1 MKEVFFFIK
10 GVIQS
15 NTNFLHQYVTQN
27 MKFKEFNLTNSIFFK
42 HTQCTSI
49 VKAKCVLCINSEFN
63 RFWPWPFSFSIQF
76 IINFLIVKL
85 QVQSQVHLNI
95 HAQRKGPGLTLKS
108 NRPPPLNFSKVE
120 TWNSSYLTTQN
131 FKGVDLDWH
140 YNQAGNVLCPADNKA
155 NDHCLMSNLL
165 NYFIPLRTP
174 STHAS
179 HWTSSYLFHSWGDV
193 VSYEIIFGLQIHQR
207 SRMLKA
213 LFTWGYLD
221 FYASWDNQETTDSES
236 CQWKFY
242 INGVYIAYFY
252 EKLEKNKVCICVE
265 CSIHPPPMI
274 VMPGQTYSSS
284 SQI

>member
-1 MKEVFFFIK
+1 MTLFF
-10 GVIQS
+10 
-15 NTNFLHQYVTQN
+15 L
-27 MKFKEFNLTNSIFFK
+27 NSIHNQFPYCQAPSPVPGPSQHSCSK
-42 HTQCTSI
+42 ERTWIDTIIKQATTTQ
-49 VKAKCVLCINSEFN
+49 
-63 RFWPWPFSFSIQF
+63 
-76 IINFLIVKL
+76 
-85 QVQSQVHLNI
+85 
-95 HAQRKGPGLTLKS
+95 
-108 NRPPPLNFSKVE
+108 PPPLNFSKVE

-221 FYASWDNQETTDSES
+221 FYASCDNQETTDSES
-236 CQWKFY
+236 CQW
-242 INGVYIAYFY
+242 
-252 EKLEKNKVCICVE
+252 
-265 CSIHPPPMI
+265 
-274 VMPGQTYSSS
+274 
-284 SQI
+284 